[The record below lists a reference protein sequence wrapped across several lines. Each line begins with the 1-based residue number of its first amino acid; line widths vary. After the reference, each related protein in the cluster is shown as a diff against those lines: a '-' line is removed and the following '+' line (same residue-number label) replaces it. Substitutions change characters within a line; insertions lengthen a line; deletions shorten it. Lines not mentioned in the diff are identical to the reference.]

1 MNSSEYSCL
10 KIFQAQFEMAQNAIM
25 EEKMKNSKKRILNLQ
40 EHGIRMLKSIG
51 MSVIASVAFYF
62 LDALIL
68 FFIFAI
74 ITAILSITLF
84 ILVLRERKNKI

>member
-1 MNSSEYSCL
+1 
-10 KIFQAQFEMAQNAIM
+10 
-25 EEKMKNSKKRILNLQ
+25 MKNRKNRILNLQ

-68 FFIFAI
+68 FFFFAI

-84 ILVLRERKNKI
+84 ILVLRERKN